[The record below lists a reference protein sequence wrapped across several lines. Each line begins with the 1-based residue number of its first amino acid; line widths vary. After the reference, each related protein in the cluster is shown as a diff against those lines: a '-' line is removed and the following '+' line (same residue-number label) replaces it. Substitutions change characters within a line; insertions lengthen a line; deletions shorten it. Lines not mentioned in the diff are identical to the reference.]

1 MASFLSELVL
11 MKQKPVPLSTFSKSR
26 CHVNDRCLNFDSI
39 QFSDAKLNYIKSQK
53 ISFKSVQ
60 PF

>member
-1 MASFLSELVL
+1 MASFLSEIVL
-11 MKQKPVPLSTFSKSR
+11 MEQNPVSLSTFSKCR
-26 CHVNDRCLNFDSI
+26 CHGNDRFLNFDSI